1 MLINFKVGNY
11 RSFYKS
17 AKLSMEAV
25 RDNKLNEINTFTVS
39 EGLMPKG
46 ENELLKSVVIFGGNA
61 SGKSNVLKA
70 FSYMRNVILF
80 SASQWPIVSGNE
92 KFAFLDKAL
101 NEETLFE
108 VEFIQNKRYYKY
120 GFTINN
126 GVIER
131 EWLYRRNERL
141 INVFKRIDTSLEI
154 IGLDKTATKLIN
166 IAPAS
171 LFLSIGSNFN
181 LDIASSLND
190 VLEWFQNVLIVF
202 ENVANSLD
210 IYSFENGKYKEQALK
225 ILAMADIGIRDI
237 KVVKDKLVNMA
248 DLNDILRFNTEL
260 QTQPKHGQLKQ
271 EANNLFDID
280 LQTEFAVYDTDG
292 KVVGEKRV
300 RLFKDSGFNSE
311 GTVRLLCYLGLLL
324 AALDKGRVILID
336 EIDSKLHFLVAD
348 YLIRLFN
355 SIDKNPKNAQ
365 LVCTAH
371 NVMLMDEDLRR
382 DQIYFTS
389 KNNLGE
395 SKLVA
400 LSDYKNVR
408 KTDLFSKRYLAGFY
422 ADLPNMED

>member
-126 GVIER
+126 GVIGR